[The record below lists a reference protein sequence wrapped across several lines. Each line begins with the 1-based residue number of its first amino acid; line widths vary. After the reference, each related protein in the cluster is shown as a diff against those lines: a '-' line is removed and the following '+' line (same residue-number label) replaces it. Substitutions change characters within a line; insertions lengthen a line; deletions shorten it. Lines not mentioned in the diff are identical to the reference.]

1 MKNTPLIIKQQQ
13 LHLITRQLRA
23 KEREKRDLENKIC
36 VLKGLRL
43 SIDYSNDD
51 FHSASKSQIFFFLFN
66 SFYDSDNNKT
76 AECEVVCEA
85 ILLKDFERE

>member
-51 FHSASKSQIFFFLFN
+51 FHSASKSQIFFFCSTLFTIPTTTKQQN
-66 SFYDSDNNKT
+66 VKLCVKRFY
-76 AECEVVCEA
+76 
-85 ILLKDFERE
+85 